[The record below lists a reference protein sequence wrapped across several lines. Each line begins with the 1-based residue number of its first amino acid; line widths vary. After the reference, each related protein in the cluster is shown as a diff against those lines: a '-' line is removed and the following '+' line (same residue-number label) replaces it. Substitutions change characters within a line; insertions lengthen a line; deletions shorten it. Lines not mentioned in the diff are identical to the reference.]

1 MTASA
6 RLYTILILALV
17 PLAASA
23 GWPQLASILTRI
35 GLTIDAIVL
44 IAIVIEYQIT
54 PRKKLFNA
62 VRHVEDRLSI
72 GRVNDVTID
81 ISYEG
86 SAPLSCEI
94 KDDAPAGVDFDS
106 ARAKVFT
113 IDLKPGET
121 SEVKY
126 TVLPRRRGLYQ
137 FGYVNLRYRGL
148 LGLLWYEIKFDLKR
162 EVKVFSDLKALQE
175 LSVKLS
181 HSSEQGELH
190 KKKRGQGTEF
200 ASLREYAVGD
210 DSKAIDWNATA
221 RRDRPVVR
229 TYETEQEQR
238 LLILVDAGRMMVSDL
253 EGLTRFDRA
262 LNAALCLALAG
273 LTHNDQVGIGIFAD
287 KPLLYLP
294 PKRGKVNM
302 KRILEA
308 TFSVEPRM
316 LEPDYAGILA
326 YFAAAQKGRSLM
338 VVLTDLTDPT
348 GSQALLSG
356 LASLAPRHLPF
367 CVTLKDRQVT
377 ELAQAPG
384 ATSAPDAYLEAK
396 SDTKSTSEKKAEL
409 EALYKR
415 AIALDL
421 LTQREVALSV
431 LTRRGCLVLDSAPQD
446 LSDKLVEKYLEIKTR
461 ARL

>member
-1 MTASA
+1 VTASA
-6 RLYTILILALV
+6 RLYFILILALV
-17 PLAASA
+17 PLVASA
-23 GWPQLASILTRI
+23 WWPQLASVLTKI
-35 GLTIDAIVL
+35 ALTIDLIVL
-44 IAIVIEYQIT
+44 IAVVIEYQIT
-54 PRKKLFNA
+54 PRKKLFSA
-62 VRHVEDRLSI
+62 VRTVEERLSI
-72 GRVNDVTID
+72 GRSNDVTINITYD
-81 ISYEG
+81 G
-86 SAPLSCEI
+86 ATPLQCEV
-94 KDDAPAGVDFDS
+94 KDDAPTGLDFDS
-106 ARAKVFT
+106 ARAKVFGFAMA
-113 IDLKPGET
+113 PREST
-121 SEVKY
+121 SLHY

-137 FGYVNLRYRGL
+137 FGNLNLRYLGL
-148 LGLLWYEIKFDLKR
+148 LGLLWHEIKFDLKR

-316 LEPDYAGILA
+316 VEPDYAGILA

-377 ELAQAPG
+377 QLSQPPLQIAEPENDKQI
-384 ATSAPDAYLEAK
+384 S
-396 SDTKSTSEKKAEL
+396 KAEKSNEL
-409 EALYKR
+409 DALYKR

-421 LTQREVALSV
+421 LSQREIALSV
-431 LTRRGCLVLDSAPQD
+431 LTRRGCLVLDCAPQD